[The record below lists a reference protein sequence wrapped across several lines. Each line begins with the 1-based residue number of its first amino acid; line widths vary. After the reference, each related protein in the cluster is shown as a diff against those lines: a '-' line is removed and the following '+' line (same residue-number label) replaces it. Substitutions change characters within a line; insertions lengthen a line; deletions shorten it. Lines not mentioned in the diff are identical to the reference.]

1 MPAWCVVGLEAGV
14 PVARAALWSTPDR
27 SVPTDVVLIEVN
39 WGDRDLAD
47 GMALLN
53 QLHERARALGA
64 DVLMHS
70 VDAPPGAPQ
79 YQETRRHAIL
89 NVNER
94 GGSRPRGRTSACG

>member
-70 VDAPPGAPQ
+70 VDAPP
-79 YQETRRHAIL
+79 ERLSTRR
-89 NVNER
+89 R
-94 GGSRPRGRTSACG
+94 GGTQS